1 MTVDDGA
8 GSRPREG
15 RGTVEVSAADRIKS
29 VYPVRLFQAFGKSQA
44 GYYAASLAFQAFM
57 SMFPLILGLLAV
69 LGLAIRDPDTQE
81 RFKSEVL
88 GFFPSDA
95 HSALSGT
102 LSGVSEHAGI
112 LGVIGIAGLLW
123 SGGSLFTT
131 MEWALGR
138 IVGAGQRDFLRQRLM
153 AFSMTGVFIL
163 AIVGSVAVNS
173 IMGLLPAFSFIGPLV
188 GVAVWTCFTLA
199 LYRFVPNRTF
209 PVRELWRGALLAGV
223 LMEVLTL
230 VWPLYTHLS
239 HGFNT
244 YGSTFALFFLLAT
257 WLYLLSQL
265 ILLGAVANRMS
276 AGRPIAE
283 GALAAAQGG
292 TVETEATVAADELAG
307 RAS

>member
-1 MTVDDGA
+1 MTVHDGP

-15 RGTVEVSAADRIKS
+15 RGSVEVSPADRVKGA
-29 VYPVRLFQAFGKSQA
+29 YPVRLFQAYGKSQA
-44 GYYAASLAFQAFM
+44 GYYAASLAFNAFM

-69 LGLAIRDPDTQE
+69 LGLAIQDKQTKD
-81 RFKSEVL
+81 RFQAEVL

-95 HSALSGT
+95 HGALSAT
-102 LSGVSEHAGI
+102 LTGVSQHAGI
-112 LGVIGIAGLLW
+112 LGIIGILGMLW
-123 SGGSLFTT
+123 SGGSLFTA

-153 AFSMTGVFIL
+153 AFMMTGLFIV
-163 AIVGSVAVNS
+163 AIVGSIAVNS
-173 IMGLLPAFSFIGPLV
+173 IMGLLPAFAFLGPLV
-188 GVAVWTCFTLA
+188 GAAVWICFTMA

-209 PVRELWRGALLAGV
+209 PMRELWRGAVIAGV

-230 VWPLYTHLS
+230 AWPLYTHLS

-276 AGRPIAE
+276 AGRPVVE
-283 GALAAAQGG
+283 GALAAEQGG
-292 TVETEATVAADELAG
+292 VVSTEGTVAADELAG
-307 RAS
+307 RV